1 MKKLSLVA
9 MMAIAALSFQACN
22 NASKNGGG
30 SSDSTSSTTS
40 DTTTKSSTTTGAAAT
55 DTASKGSMAGKGS
68 MTGGAV
74 NEMDAKFANDAAV
87 AGMAEVAAGKVASQ
101 KATNPQ
107 VKDFAKMMVM
117 DHTKANE
124 ELMAIAKKK
133 NITLPAAPDAD
144 HQKMLTDLS
153 AKTGKDFDKAYVD
166 AMVSG
171 HKKVASM
178 LEDASK
184 NCKDSELMGFAAKTL
199 PTVKAH
205 LAKIE
210 AIQKAM

>member
-1 MKKLSLVA
+1 MKKLSLMA

-22 NASKNGGG
+22 NAAKDSKETA
-30 SSDSTSSTTS
+30 DSVNAVK
-40 DTTTKSSTTTGAAAT
+40 DTTTNGSTGIAVDANDSKFAT
-55 DTASKGSMAGKGS
+55 DAANAGL
-68 MTGGAV
+68 
-74 NEMDAKFANDAAV
+74 
-87 AGMAEVAAGKVASQ
+87 AEVAMGKLAAE

-107 VKDFAKMMVM
+107 VKEFGAMMVT

-124 ELMAIAKKK
+124 ELMAIAKTK
-133 NITLPAAPDAD
+133 NITLPVAPDEE
-144 HQKMLTDLS
+144 HQKKAADIG

-166 AMVSG
+166 AMVDG

-184 NCKDSELMGFAAKTL
+184 NCKDADLMAFATKTL

-210 AIQKAM
+210 AIQSSMK

>member
-9 MMAIAALSFQACN
+9 MMAVAALSFQACN
-22 NASKNGGG
+22 NAAKDSKETA
-30 SSDSTSSTTS
+30 DSVNAVK
-40 DTTTKSSTTTGAAAT
+40 DTTTNGSTGIAVDAMDSKFAT
-55 DTASKGSMAGKGS
+55 DA
-68 MTGGAV
+68 
-74 NEMDAKFANDAAV
+74 ANV
-87 AGMAEVAAGKVASQ
+87 GLAEVAMGKLASE

-107 VKDFAKMMVM
+107 VKEFGNMMVM

-124 ELMAIAKKK
+124 ELMAIAKTK
-133 NITLPAAPDAD
+133 NITLPVAPDEE
-144 HQKMLTDLS
+144 HQKKAADIG

-166 AMVSG
+166 AMVDG

-184 NCKDSELMGFAAKTL
+184 NCKDADLMAFATKTL

-210 AIQKAM
+210 AIQSSMK

>member
-22 NASKNGGG
+22 NAAKDSKETA
-30 SSDSTSSTTS
+30 DSVNAVK
-40 DTTTKSSTTTGAAAT
+40 DTTTNGSTGIAVDAMDSKFAT
-55 DTASKGSMAGKGS
+55 DAANAGL
-68 MTGGAV
+68 
-74 NEMDAKFANDAAV
+74 
-87 AGMAEVAAGKVASQ
+87 AEVAMGKLASE

-107 VKDFAKMMVM
+107 VKEFGNMMVM

-124 ELMAIAKKK
+124 ELMAIAKTK
-133 NITLPAAPDAD
+133 NITLPVAPDEE
-144 HQKMLTDLS
+144 HQKKAADIG

-166 AMVSG
+166 AMVDG

-184 NCKDSELMGFAAKTL
+184 NCKDADLMAFATKTL

-210 AIQKAM
+210 AIQSSMK